1 MFYVKGLSWKF
12 CSAENFGPG
21 PIFSEKIVP
30 PRMNFPEKRAGAENF
45 VPLYSLLKN
54 DCKKLYD
61 ARRGRSA
68 QNEAQN
74 NCLIVNATMIVII
87 LFSVKLFG
95 STNAFL
101 AICLLK

>member
-1 MFYVKGLSWKF
+1 MILTCIYTKLRGLSRKF

-30 PRMNFPEKRAGAENF
+30 PRTNFPEKRAGAENF
-45 VPLYSLLKN
+45 VPVYTSLKI

-68 QNEAQN
+68 RNKAHN
-74 NCLIVNATMIVII
+74 NCLILNPTIDSNNSIQCACVTTG
-87 LFSVKLFG
+87 L
-95 STNAFL
+95 
-101 AICLLK
+101 